1 MFLFTWRRELLI
13 CAICCYNISV
23 APHTLVLAAH
33 FTYLGS
39 LVHLKKD
46 VADVDAP
53 VKRIG
58 LTVRHTDRIAY
69 L

>member
-1 MFLFTWRRELLI
+1 VFLFTWRRELLI
-13 CAICCYNISV
+13 CAICCYNMSV
-23 APHTLVLAAH
+23 APHTPVLAEH
-33 FTYLGS
+33 FTYVGS

-46 VADVDAP
+46 EADVDAP